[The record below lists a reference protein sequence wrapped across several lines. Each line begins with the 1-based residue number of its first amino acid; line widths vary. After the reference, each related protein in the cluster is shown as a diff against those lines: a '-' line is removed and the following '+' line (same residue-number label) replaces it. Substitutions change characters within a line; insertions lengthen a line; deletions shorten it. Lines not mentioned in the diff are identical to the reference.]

1 MGVAKASDGA
11 LREPCATA
19 ENRSPTLS
27 RVMTFVTANRC
38 RVFHDV
44 AAVNIQKVLNDVMG
58 GDFGWLVAVT
68 SP

>member
-1 MGVAKASDGA
+1 
-11 LREPCATA
+11 
-19 ENRSPTLS
+19 
-27 RVMTFVTANRC
+27 MTFVTANRC

>member
-1 MGVAKASDGA
+1 
-11 LREPCATA
+11 LRDSRNPIAD
-19 ENRSPTLS
+19 LS
-27 RVMTFVTANRC
+27 RVMTFVMANRC

-44 AAVNIQKVLNDVMG
+44 AAVNIRMVLNDVMG